1 MIWKALLLDDGA
13 GVEQDLPKAAELL
26 HRAAISGDPAY
37 GPVGKMHYATVLYLG
52 RGVTQDRA
60 EAMKWFQA
68 AAAEGNPEA
77 KDFLATNYHTG
88 YRDQQGMG
96 AGTPTSAALAP
107 LANAV
112 SEERHAVPALRRNAV
127 AMRADQGT
135 SAPILPPASPL
146 PPATAI
152 TPTTPPQAIQ
162 GQQLAL
168 RTSPTP
174 SSATGASVLL
184 IALLLISFAFGALRK
199 KRAPGTLIFAVRH
212 KTAASLT
219 SSTIAIS
226 MPSFIQDPG
235 RSLEHL
241 MFGLGQLFLLP
252 TLLTITALFLYAFY
266 ALGAFSWQ
274 AWQRRQGDPAGFELQ
289 QPQADRP
296 AHQPCR
302 SGSSSRQPAG
312 TGAHHHARNAD
323 AGTGWPP

>member
-1 MIWKALLLDDGA
+1 MQLPSAAENSFCGAAASTGEVSDLSLEHAIRQPASMVTCSQGYFLEKCGDHENANKVFDKCIAAGYAGAMIWKALLLDDGA

-199 KRAPGTLIFAVRH
+199 KRRRRVR
-212 KTAASLT
+212 
-219 SSTIAIS
+219 
-226 MPSFIQDPG
+226 
-235 RSLEHL
+235 
-241 MFGLGQLFLLP
+241 
-252 TLLTITALFLYAFY
+252 
-266 ALGAFSWQ
+266 
-274 AWQRRQGDPAGFELQ
+274 
-289 QPQADRP
+289 
-296 AHQPCR
+296 
-302 SGSSSRQPAG
+302 
-312 TGAHHHARNAD
+312 
-323 AGTGWPP
+323 